1 MIIGPRDHSPQ
12 RSASPLVLCR
22 TSKAARIFKFSNI
35 FENSKSLIFLN
46 ITAQVSSLKISWC
59 CRVQLKS
66 QKATQP
72 KFTPSLLHT
81 YLRQDVEGASQ
92 PQPPGNHL
100 NAIAHQ
106 PCFFLWS
113 HGGWWSI
120 FSSTVIEALSSH
132 CTSHCASCTLETWIR
147 QNMSPVRWYHL
158 RRCTSALPSL
168 LHRDNTEVEYTGRRH
183 HTIFVKISDLHCR
196 YARFLLLGWLVDQ
209 QQPSLIVWV
218 SWKAQNHTSYISS
231 SCPYGH

>member
-35 FENSKSLIFLN
+35 FENSKSRIFLN

-66 QKATQP
+66 QKGTQP

-92 PQPPGNHL
+92 PQRLGNHL

-106 PCFFLWS
+106 PCFFVVTRRLMIYFFLYCDWGLKQS
-113 HGGWWSI
+113 LHFTLCFVYFI
-120 FSSTVIEALSSH
+120 NLDTTKHVA
-132 CTSHCASCTLETWIR
+132 CTMISPTEMHVCTILPPASW
-147 QNMSPVRWYHL
+147 
-158 RRCTSALPSL
+158 
-168 LHRDNTEVEYTGRRH
+168 
-183 HTIFVKISDLHCR
+183 
-196 YARFLLLGWLVDQ
+196 
-209 QQPSLIVWV
+209 
-218 SWKAQNHTSYISS
+218 
-231 SCPYGH
+231 